1 MNTQLLEALCKDF
14 ATIYQCGLIQDTIDI
29 VRLDKGTHT
38 DMAIQTLDLYTLHSL
53 SKMMH
58 GTIQMESKE
67 NVGTTFR
74 IILPLQIDP
83 NPQTL
88 KPIQTNPLNLT
99 NKKALL
105 VEDNDIN
112 LEIATILLQDL
123 GLDVSTARNG
133 QEALDQFKKS
143 KLYTFDYIFMD
154 IMMPIKNGLEATREI
169 RVLPRRDAKSVHI
182 LAMSANAFE
191 SDIQECLKAGMDG
204 HIAKPITM
212 ELLKEKLAK

>member
-1 MNTQLLEALCKDF
+1 MLDNQITLLP
-14 ATIYQCGLIQDTIDI
+14 LIQRFLFLELIYPISSFFVLTIEYNALRK
-29 VRLDKGTHT
+29 V
-38 DMAIQTLDLYTLHSL
+38 
-53 SKMMH
+53 H

-83 NPQTL
+83 NPQII
-88 KPIQTNPLNLT
+88 KPIQTKSLNLK

-123 GLDVSTARNG
+123 GFDVSTTQNG

-143 KLYTFDYIFMD
+143 ELYTFDYIFMD

-169 RVLPRRDAKSVHI
+169 RVLPRRDAKNVHI